1 MVNVSA
7 TLFLLYPPIKVNPI
21 ILSRNYF
28 AEVKLSYPTLQ
39 GSYKISDTTQYNVA
53 DIKHKGFKVLYS
65 FKKKEK
71 YRPNSI
77 SQIFN
82 IIIISSKHLNCIHGS
97 LQLSFRKWPLGRL
110 CHCIGKQLQELYCR
124 SILGTTDI

>member
-39 GSYKISDTTQYNVA
+39 GSYKISDTTQSNVA

-65 FKKKEK
+65 FKKKGK
-71 YRPNSI
+71 VST
-77 SQIFN
+77 QFN
-82 IIIISSKHLNCIHGS
+82 LTNLNYHHNF
-97 LQLSFRKWPLGRL
+97 L
-110 CHCIGKQLQELYCR
+110 
-124 SILGTTDI
+124 